1 MMLTARTVLDNQG
14 EIGVPS
20 KRALPKALSYGL
32 GKRSLE

>member
-20 KRALPKALSYGL
+20 KPALPKALPYGL